1 MLGPPLA
8 AAAAKPLVR
17 RVLWPG
23 AGRTADLTIIEVA
36 DRLATAL
43 RKHDIICRY
52 GGEEFAIL
60 LPGADTAEGERVARR
75 LHAAVGREP
84 ILTTSGALQVT
95 VSVGVANSEGR
106 TTDLGTMLGHADEA
120 LYGAKRAGRNRV
132 IIATPVG

>member
-1 MLGPPLA
+1 M
-8 AAAAKPLVR
+8 
-17 RVLWPG
+17 
-23 AGRTADLTIIEVA
+23 
-36 DRLATAL
+36 
-43 RKHDIICRY
+43 
-52 GGEEFAIL
+52 
-60 LPGADTAEGERVARR
+60 PGADTAEGERVARR